1 MSSPI
6 RPQDPYRPPQS
17 SLDALDRSATAAG
30 WAGTAGL
37 VPSWTERGDAAHIER
52 LGDELTG
59 TIARDPS
66 GFAEAM
72 AAAFGDEA
80 DLQSVNALIDAAL
93 AGRLAVPPV
102 RIVEPGALGGGVL
115 GAYAAT
121 GGPGGGPLIVLDRTL
136 LADEARLTRVFTE
149 EVGHHLDAVLRGAD
163 SAGDEGEVFAAALLG
178 GADGQA
184 LPPSAFARMAAEN
197 DRGTVLLD
205 GRTTAVEFHAAP
217 SPVGG
222 SPNPG
227 TQQSGQGSTSGA
239 DGAGGSSGAGD
250 TAEDEADEAGRETS
264 AGGTT
269 GGASQT
275 SGADEAEEV
284 DEDEEEDD
292 EDEDDTSTS
301 GTTGGGGPG
310 PVTEAPAQTTG
321 GFDPS
326 LDGTING
333 GVPGSPGDERE
344 EYVTVD
350 GGGSGG
356 GGPGDDTAED
366 NVGDAGAGE
375 SGGAGGGGS
384 GGDGAEGDGGGG
396 STIPGLGTVPA
407 APGIGFS
414 VMPPGFGNEWDP
426 IAGSEPAAAQQ
437 LGPVYDLP
445 PDNIDGNPFDEIEV
459 LQPVSGPE
467 VQVPLAPPLDAPA
480 GDPAESTDRPWWSN
494 VGHFVLDVIGLI
506 PVVGEWADALNA
518 SWYAAEGRYFE
529 ASLSAAGTVP
539 FVGIGATVAKWF
551 GTTRTVARADEL
563 AAGGTLSQETL
574 DTIDRLNLHG
584 FTDIAEA
591 AGPALSRIGQVNVET
606 RARISAVLD
615 DPDIRLRPE
624 TREQLERTANAI
636 DDHLSDADLSGALQ
650 ERHGIPIESFSH
662 GTEVNNTLRS
672 LGRTRRD
679 LVNRL
684 NHGDP
689 NEPLDSHTASTLSST
704 IDSINLLSATVRA
717 LLD

>member
-6 RPQDPYRPPQS
+6 RPQDPYRPAPS

-37 VPSWTERGDAAHIER
+37 VPSWTERGDAAHVER

-59 TIARDPS
+59 TIARDPT

-72 AAAFGDEA
+72 AAAFGDKA
-80 DLQSVNALIDAAL
+80 DLQSVNALIDAAM

-102 RIVEPGALGGGVL
+102 RIVESGALGDGVL
-115 GAYAAT
+115 GAYAAS

-149 EVGHHLDAVLRGAD
+149 EYGHHLDAALGGTD

-178 GADGQA
+178 GADGRA

-205 GRTTAVEFHAAP
+205 GRATAVEFHAAP

-227 TQQSGQGSTSGA
+227 TQQSGQGSTSDA

-264 AGGTT
+264 PGGST

-275 SGADEAEEV
+275 SGADETGEAE
-284 DEDEEEDD
+284 DDDEEEDD

-301 GTTGGGGPG
+301 GTTTGGGGPG
-310 PVTEAPAQTTG
+310 PVTDAPVETTG

-326 LDGTING
+326 LGGLIGDGTEG
-333 GVPGSPGDERE
+333 EERE

-356 GGPGDDTAED
+356 GSLNDDTAED
-366 NVGDAGAGE
+366 NVGDTGAGG
-375 SGGAGGGGS
+375 SGGAGGGGV
-384 GGDGAEGDGGGG
+384 GGGG
-396 STIPGLGTVPA
+396 QGVDEGGPPPGPVSAPDPGVGFSIIPPGLAESLDPFAGGGPA
-407 APGIGFS
+407 QT
-414 VMPPGFGNEWDP
+414 PP
-426 IAGSEPAAAQQ
+426 
-437 LGPVYDLP
+437 LGPVYDPP
-445 PDNIDGNPFDEIEV
+445 PDDIDGNPFDEIEA
-459 LQPVSGPE
+459 LQPLSGPE
-467 VQVPLAPPLDAPA
+467 VQVPLAPSSDAPA
-480 GDPAESTDRPWWSN
+480 GDPAESADRPWWSN

-574 DTIDRLNLHG
+574 DTIDRLNQHG

-615 DPDIRLRPE
+615 DPDIRLRPD
-624 TREQLERTANAI
+624 TRRQLETTARAL
-636 DDHLSDADLSGALQ
+636 DQHLSDADLSGALQ
-650 ERHGIPIESFSH
+650 ERHGISIGGFSH
-662 GTEVNNTLRS
+662 GTEVGSTLDS
-672 LGRTRRD
+672 LNETREA
-679 LVNRL
+679 LVRRL

-689 NEPLDSHTASTLSST
+689 NTPLDSNTASTLSST
-704 IDSINLLSATVRA
+704 IDSIGLLRGTVRA